1 MRRSVLANA
10 LIALLTVGVVL
21 GAFVSFQRKRSSFER
36 IDFSFLRQN
45 GVIVVKSVDPGSG
58 AEAAGLR
65 PGDAIWVIGDTP
77 TTEIEGVQ
85 KTLRRIGESVPMLIA
100 RGGKTIGI
108 HYSPPELKIDT
119 PYLILSFIGFLYLA
133 IGLFTLFRGET
144 RESRL
149 FYFVTLLSF
158 IVYVYTPAGDIDW
171 SYKTLQMIEEMARIF
186 LPPLALHFFL
196 LFPKPLLRE
205 KKWIALLY
213 VPPVVLAFWSI
224 DLLVFN
230 NAVALATPVNA
241 LRIIDKL
248 EFANFGLY
256 FTLAVVALAFT
267 YQQAPAVGKKQIK
280 WIYLGLVLGFVP
292 FLLIYMIPYLVSGSV
307 RPIFTTLAILPLALI
322 PLAFAVSILKYKLWD
337 VEVVIKEILAYSVT
351 FAFGM
356 IAFSTV
362 NVILSHVIE
371 ERSAMERNF
380 LAFTSGLVIAG
391 VLIPV
396 KGRIESMIEMI
407 LYRESYKHR
416 RTMSDFAQEL
426 ATFHDVHELIAMMRE
441 RLHKTLHIERMNLY
455 TREGQAFVI
464 YDPEPGVPRR
474 AGADDFGTIPKDG
487 PVVLTAPR
495 LPDQSELPWQ
505 LLSAGFRY
513 VFPLRNRGELQ
524 GLLLLGT
531 RRNDEPLSRDDLHLI
546 GTLTA
551 PIALAIENSRLYGK
565 LRRQLEEIRALKEYN
580 ENIIESSLSAI
591 AVVAGEGTVLTAN
604 HAFWELVGA
613 DQSYESILELFP
625 PYDELRDSYGR
636 THATHFINHH
646 GVEKEVTV
654 TVSPLSAG
662 DVADGARVVVIGD
675 ITDRVRLE
683 RELEDKERLASL
695 GLLAA
700 GVAHEVNTPLTGIS
714 SYAQLLLAETSE
726 DDPKYRLLK
735 KMEQQS
741 FRASHL
747 VNNLLDLIANR
758 PRSRELVNVCD
769 LIASTIALHEDLLK
783 VKRIHVHLAPVP
795 PLQVRG
801 NVHDLQQV
809 LTNILLNAR
818 DAVVDGGNIW
828 ICVAGEE
835 ERVVIRIRDDGKGI
849 APDMIGRIFE
859 PLVTTKRGQGGTGLG
874 LAISRRIIAASDGDI
889 TVESTPGK
897 GAEFSIALP
906 RVRTAERDNR
916 VIPSEARN
924 PPLRDA
930 EEDSSLRSE

>member
-1 MRRSVLANA
+1 MRKSVLANA
-10 LIALLTVGVVL
+10 LLALLTVGIVL

-36 IDFSFLRQN
+36 IDFTFMRQN
-45 GVIVVKSVDPGSG
+45 GVIVVKSVDAGGG

-65 PGDAIWVIGDTP
+65 PGDAIWLISDTP
-77 TTEIEGVQ
+77 ATEVEGVQ
-85 KTLRRIGESVPMLIA
+85 KTLRRIGQSVPMLIA
-100 RGGKTIGI
+100 RDGKTLTIQ
-108 HYSPPELKIDT
+108 YRPPELKIDT

-158 IVYVYTPAGDIDW
+158 VVYVYTPAGDIDW
-171 SYKTLQMIEEMARIF
+171 SYKLLQIIEEMARIF
-186 LPPLALHFFL
+186 LPPLALNFFL
-196 LFPKPLLRE
+196 LFPRPLLRE
-205 KKWIALLY
+205 KKWIAWMY
-213 VPPVVLAFWSI
+213 VPPVVLALWVI
-224 DLLVFN
+224 DLLIFN
-230 NAVALATPVNA
+230 NAVAVAAPLRA
-241 LRIIDKL
+241 LEIIQKV
-248 EFANFGLY
+248 EIANFGLY

-267 YQQAPAVGKKQIK
+267 YREAAAVGKKQIK
-280 WIYLGLVLGFVP
+280 WIYLGLVVGFVP
-292 FLLIYMIPYLVSGSV
+292 FLLIYIIPYLVSGSV
-307 RPIFTTLAILPLALI
+307 RPVYTTLSILPLALI

-351 FAFGM
+351 FVFGM

-362 NVILSHVIE
+362 NVVLSRVIE

-380 LAFTSGLVIAG
+380 LAFTSGLLIAG

-396 KGRIESMIEMI
+396 KGKIESVIEMI
-407 LYRESYKHR
+407 LYRDSYRHR
-416 RTMSDFAQEL
+416 RTMSDFALEL

-441 RLHKTLHIERMNLY
+441 RLRTTLHIERMNLY
-455 TREGQAFVI
+455 TREGQSLLI
-464 YDPEPGVPRR
+464 YDPETGVPRR
-474 AGADDFGTIPKDG
+474 TTAEEFGPIPKEG
-487 PVVLTAPR
+487 PVILTAPR

-505 LLSAGFRY
+505 LLSAGYRY
-513 VFPLRNRGELQ
+513 VFALRNRGELQ

-531 RRNDEPLSRDDLHLI
+531 RRNDEPLSRDDLQLI

-551 PIALAIENSRLYGK
+551 PVALAIENSRLYGK

-591 AVVAGEGTVLTAN
+591 AVVAFDGTVLTAN
-604 HAFWELVGA
+604 RAFWELVGA
-613 DQSYESILELFP
+613 DQSYESIHELFP
-625 PYDELRDSYGR
+625 PYDELTQTDGR
-636 THATHFINHH
+636 TLSTHFINHL

-654 TVSPLSAG
+654 TSSPLSAA
-662 DVADGARVVVIGD
+662 DVADGARVLVIGD

-683 RELEDKERLASL
+683 RELQDKERLASL

-758 PRSRELVNVCD
+758 PRSRELVSVDD
-769 LIASTIALHEDLLK
+769 LITSTIVLHEDLMK
-783 VKRIHVHLAPVP
+783 AKRIRIYLAPVP
-795 PLQVRG
+795 PSLHVRG

-809 LTNILLNAR
+809 LTNIILNAR
-818 DAVVDGGNIW
+818 DAVADGGNIW
-828 ICVAGEE
+828 ISVAEE
-835 ERVVIRIRDDGKGI
+835 DERVVIRIRDDGKGI
-849 APDMIGRIFE
+849 PAEMIGRIFQ

-874 LAISRRIIAASDGDI
+874 LAISRRIINACDGDI
-889 TVESTPGK
+889 TVQSTPGN

-906 RVRTAERDNR
+906 RAAAAGRENSRATL
-916 VIPSEARN
+916 IQ
-924 PPLRDA
+924 
-930 EEDSSLRSE
+930 

>member
-1 MRRSVLANA
+1 MRLSSTPMRRSVLANA
-10 LIALLTVGVVL
+10 LLALLTVGIVL

-36 IDFSFLRQN
+36 IDFTFLRQN

-65 PGDAIWVIGDTP
+65 PGDAIWLIADTP
-77 TTEIEGVQ
+77 TTEVEGVQ

-100 RGGKTIGI
+100 RDGRTLTIQ
-108 HYSPPELKIDT
+108 YRPPELKVDT

-171 SYKTLQMIEEMARIF
+171 SYKLLQMVEEMAHIF
-186 LPPLALHFFL
+186 LPPLALNFFL
-196 LFPKPLLRE
+196 LFPRPLLRE
-205 KKWIALLY
+205 KKWIAFLY
-213 VPPVVLAFWSI
+213 LPPVVLALWSL

-230 NAVALATPVNA
+230 NAVAVAAPLRA
-241 LRIIDKL
+241 LEIIGKL
-248 EFANFGLY
+248 ELANFGLY
-256 FTLAVVALAFT
+256 FTLALVALAFT
-267 YQQAPAVGKKQIK
+267 YRRAAAVGKKQIK
-280 WIYLGLVLGFVP
+280 WIYLGLILGFVP
-292 FLLIYMIPYLVSGSV
+292 FLLIYIIPYLVSGAV
-307 RPIFTTLAILPLALI
+307 RPVFTTLSILPLALI

-351 FAFGM
+351 FVFGM

-362 NVILSHVIE
+362 NVVLSRVIE

-380 LAFTSGLVIAG
+380 LAFTSGLLIAG

-396 KGRIESMIEMI
+396 KGKIESVIEMI
-407 LYRESYKHR
+407 LYRESYRHR

-441 RLHKTLHIERMNLY
+441 RLRTTLHIERMNLF
-455 TREGQAFVI
+455 TREGQSLLI

-474 AGADDFGTIPKDG
+474 TTATDFGQMPNEG
-487 PVVLTAPR
+487 PIVLTAPR

-505 LLSAGFRY
+505 LLSAGYRY
-513 VFPLRNRGELQ
+513 IFPLRNRGELQ

-531 RRNDEPLSRDDLHLI
+531 RRNDEPLSRDELHLI

-551 PIALAIENSRLYGK
+551 PVALAIENSRLYGK

-591 AVVAGEGTVLTAN
+591 AVVASDGTVLTAN
-604 HAFWELVGA
+604 RAFWELVGT
-613 DQSYESILELFP
+613 DHSYESIHELFP
-625 PYDELRDSYGR
+625 PYDEVQNGDGR
-636 THATHFINHH
+636 PLTTHFINHH

-654 TVSPLSAG
+654 TASPLSAG
-662 DVADGARVVVIGD
+662 DVADGARVLVIGD
-675 ITDRVRLE
+675 MTDRVRLE
-683 RELEDKERLASL
+683 RELQDKERLASL

-758 PRSRELVNVCD
+758 PRSRELVSVDD
-769 LIASTIALHEDLLK
+769 LVASTIALHEDLLQAK
-783 VKRIHVHLAPVP
+783 QIGVHVAPVP
-795 PLQVRG
+795 PIQVRG

-818 DAVVDGGNIW
+818 DAVTEGGNIW
-828 ICVAGEE
+828 ISVAEDD
-835 ERVVIRIRDDGKGI
+835 ERVMIRVRDDGKGI
-849 APDMIGRIFE
+849 PSDMIGRIFE

-874 LAISRRIIAASDGDI
+874 LAISRRIINASDGDI
-889 TVESTPGK
+889 TVQSAPGR

-906 RVRTAERDNR
+906 KVERRT
-916 VIPSEARN
+916 VI
-924 PPLRDA
+924 LT
-930 EEDSSLRSE
+930 